1 MERTRLPGY
10 VAAGLGGALVVAI
23 LVGLAAGAGF
33 IAAGTGNTGGP
44 SAAASTGGS
53 APASAA
59 QSPGPVASGDAA
71 ASVAT
76 LPATDPQSIGRADAP
91 VVVEVWADFQCPF
104 CGLFAHGLEP
114 SILRTFVVPGT
125 ARLVFRDFAFLGAES
140 ITAATAAR
148 CAGQQGAFW
157 QFHDLLFAS
166 QNGENQGAF
175 SDSLMTQMATYLDL
189 DATKFAACQ
198 ADPSV
203 TSALDA
209 SRTAGQAAGIK
220 GTPTIRII
228 GPKQTVRLDTMPTLP
243 VLEATIDR
251 LARGLPPPTPAPT
264 ATPGPSASGGA
275 TAPSGASAAPAA
287 SHVPTASAS
296 PAS

>member
-33 IAAGTGNTGGP
+33 IAAGTGHPATAP
-44 SAAASTGGS
+44 ATAASSGGS
-53 APASAA
+53 AGASAA
-59 QSPGPVASGDAA
+59 QSAGPVASGNAA

-91 VVVEVWADFQCPF
+91 VVVEVWADFQCPY
-104 CGLFAHGLEP
+104 CGLFAHGIEP
-114 SILRTFVVPGT
+114 SVLRAFVVPGT

-140 ITAATAAR
+140 VTAATAAR

-175 SDSLMTQMATYLDL
+175 SDSLMTQMAAYLDL

-203 TSALDA
+203 TGALEA
-209 SRTAGQAAGIK
+209 SRTAGQDAGIK

-264 ATPGPSASGGA
+264 ATPQPSASGGA
-275 TAPSGASAAPAA
+275 TAPAASAGASG
-287 SHVPTASAS
+287 VPTASAS

>member
-23 LVGLAAGAGF
+23 LVGLAAGTGL
-33 IAAGTGNTGGP
+33 IAAGPGSGGAAP
-44 SAAASTGGS
+44 TAATSAGGSAAASG
-53 APASAA
+53 A
-59 QSPGPVASGDAA
+59 QSTGARASGDA
-71 ASVAT
+71 SVVAT

-91 VVVEVWADFQCPF
+91 VVVEVWADFQCPY
-104 CGLFAHGLEP
+104 CGLFTHGLEP
-114 SILRTFVVPGT
+114 SVLRTFVVPGT

-140 ITAATAAR
+140 TTAATAAR

-175 SDSLMTQMATYLDL
+175 SDSLMTQMAAYLDL

-203 TSALDA
+203 ASALEA

-264 ATPGPSASGGA
+264 ATPAPSASGGA
-275 TAPSGASAAPAA
+275 TAPSAASAAPAA

>member
-33 IAAGTGNTGGP
+33 IAAGTGNAA
-44 SAAASTGGS
+44 SAPATVASTGGS
-53 APASAA
+53 AGASAA
-59 QSPGPVASGDAA
+59 QSAGPVASGNAA

-91 VVVEVWADFQCPF
+91 VVVEVWADFQCPY
-104 CGLFAHGLEP
+104 CGLFAHGIEP
-114 SILRTFVVPGT
+114 SVLRALVVPGT

-140 ITAATAAR
+140 VTAATAAR

-175 SDSLMTQMATYLDL
+175 SDSLMTQMAAYLDL

-203 TSALDA
+203 TGALEA
-209 SRTAGQAAGIK
+209 SRTTGQAAGIK

-264 ATPGPSASGGA
+264 ATPQPSASGDA
-275 TAPSGASAAPAA
+275 TAPAA
-287 SHVPTASAS
+287 SGGASGVPTASAS

>member
-33 IAAGTGNTGGP
+33 IAAGTGNAA
-44 SAAASTGGS
+44 SAPATVASTGGS
-53 APASAA
+53 AGASAA
-59 QSPGPVASGDAA
+59 QSAGPVASGNAA

-91 VVVEVWADFQCPF
+91 VVVEVWADFQCPY
-104 CGLFAHGLEP
+104 CGLFAHGIEP
-114 SILRTFVVPGT
+114 SVLRAFVVPGT

-140 ITAATAAR
+140 VTAATAAR

-175 SDSLMTQMATYLDL
+175 SDSLMTQMAAYLDL

-203 TSALDA
+203 TGALEA

-264 ATPGPSASGGA
+264 ATPQPSASGDA
-275 TAPSGASAAPAA
+275 TAPAA
-287 SHVPTASAS
+287 SGGASGVPTASAS

>member
-10 VAAGLGGALVVAI
+10 IAAGLGGALVVAL
-23 LVGLAAGAGF
+23 LVMLAAGAGF
-33 IAAGTGNTGGP
+33 LVAGPGAAGSAPAATASNGS
-44 SAAASTGGS
+44 SAAASAG
-53 APASAA
+53 
-59 QSPGPVASGDAA
+59 QSSGIRASGDAA
-71 ASVAT
+71 ASAAT

-114 SILRTFVVPGT
+114 SILRAFVVPGT
-125 ARLVFRDFAFLGAES
+125 ARLVFRDFAFLGTES

-148 CAGQQGAFW
+148 CAGRQGAFW

-175 SDSLMTQMATYLDL
+175 SDSLMTQMAEYLDL
-189 DATKFAACQ
+189 DPTTFAACQ

-203 TSALDA
+203 ASALEA
-209 SRTAGQAAGIK
+209 SRAAGQSAGVQ

-264 ATPGPSASGGA
+264 ATPGPSASAGA
-275 TAPSGASAAPAA
+275 AGTAPAA
-287 SHVPTASAS
+287 SGAATGVPAASAS

>member
-1 MERTRLPGY
+1 MERTRFPGY

-23 LVGLAAGAGF
+23 LVGLAAGAGL
-33 IAAGTGNTGGP
+33 IAAGPGTRGSAAAPAASAGS
-44 SAAASTGGS
+44 SAAASAAHS
-53 APASAA
+53 AGAR
-59 QSPGPVASGDAA
+59 ASGDA
-71 ASVAT
+71 SGVAT

-91 VVVEVWADFQCPF
+91 VVVEVWADFQCPY
-104 CGLFAHGLEP
+104 CGLFTHGLEP
-114 SILRTFVVPGT
+114 SVLRTFVVPGT

-140 ITAATAAR
+140 MTAATAAR
-148 CAGQQGAFW
+148 CAGLQGAFW

-175 SDSLMTQMATYLDL
+175 SDSLMTQMAAYLDL

-203 TSALDA
+203 ASALEA

-264 ATPGPSASGGA
+264 ATPEPSPSGGA
-275 TAPSGASAAPAA
+275 PAPSAAAAPAA
-287 SHVPTASAS
+287 SHAPPASTS
-296 PAS
+296 PAP

>member
-33 IAAGTGNTGGP
+33 IAAGSGTVGSGP
-44 SAAASTGGS
+44 ATTASSGSSAAASV
-53 APASAA
+53 A
-59 QSPGPVASGDAA
+59 QSPGTRASGDAA

-76 LPATDPQSIGRADAP
+76 LAATDPQSIGRADAP
-91 VVVEVWADFQCPF
+91 VVVEVWADFQCPY
-104 CGLFAHGLEP
+104 CGLFAHGIEP
-114 SILRTFVVPGT
+114 SVLRAFVVPGT

-140 ITAATAAR
+140 VTAATAAR

-166 QNGENQGAF
+166 QSGENQGAF
-175 SDSLMTQMATYLDL
+175 SDSLMTQMAAYLDL

-203 TSALDA
+203 ASALEA

-243 VLEATIDR
+243 ILEATIDR

-264 ATPGPSASGGA
+264 ATPEPSASGGA
-275 TAPSGASAAPAA
+275 TAPVASGDS
-287 SHVPTASAS
+287 SGVPTASAS